1 MKKFISTLVILTMCT
16 GACLALAGCGNSKP
30 YSKYDLS
37 EYITLPDYNSFE
49 TSQPEVAITDD
60 DIEKEIQSR
69 LEAAA
74 TTEKVTEGT
83 VAEGDAV
90 TIKFEGTLA
99 DGTSV
104 DGMSS
109 DSYNLT
115 LGSGSM
121 IDGFEEGLYG
131 AAIGEE
137 VTLNLTFPDPY
148 TANEELSGKDVTFK
162 VTVLSKNVST
172 TPEFDED
179 FVRENSDYE
188 TVEEY
193 RAAVAEELEQSEYDE
208 QLYEIKSE
216 LYSQIVSETEVA
228 KYPEKEVKEQ
238 VKELNKSYEQLAENS
253 GKEWEEYMEDTLG
266 VDQEEYDEQIDL
278 YAKELVKQ
286 EMIIYAIAEKEDL
299 SVTDEEYDQYLENML
314 ASSNFEDE
322 KAFKEYTG
330 MSLKKYAETYKL
342 DRDLLLTKELDKI
355 YDRLTGVE
363 ESSDDGSSESE
374 E

>member
-1 MKKFISTLVILTMCT
+1 M
-16 GACLALAGCGNSKP
+16 
-30 YSKYDLS
+30 
-37 EYITLPDYNSFE
+37 
-49 TSQPEVAITDD
+49 
-60 DIEKEIQSR
+60 
-69 LEAAA
+69 
-74 TTEKVTEGT
+74 
-83 VAEGDAV
+83 AEGDEV
-90 TIKFEGTLA
+90 TIKFEGILA

-137 VTLNLTFPDPY
+137 VTLDLTFPDPY

-179 FVRENSDYE
+179 FVKENSDYE

>member
-1 MKKFISTLVILTMCT
+1 MIHLEDF
-16 GACLALAGCGNSKP
+16 CLALNAQ
-30 YSKYDLS
+30 LM
-37 EYITLPDYNSFE
+37 
-49 TSQPEVAITDD
+49 
-60 DIEKEIQSR
+60 
-69 LEAAA
+69 
-74 TTEKVTEGT
+74 GT
-83 VAEGDAV
+83 VAD
-90 TIKFEGTLA
+90 L
-99 DGTSV
+99 
-104 DGMSS
+104 
-109 DSYNLT
+109 
-115 LGSGSM
+115 
-121 IDGFEEGLYG
+121 
-131 AAIGEE
+131 
-137 VTLNLTFPDPY
+137 
-148 TANEELSGKDVTFK
+148 
-162 VTVLSKNVST
+162 
-172 TPEFDED
+172 
-179 FVRENSDYE
+179 
-188 TVEEY
+188 
-193 RAAVAEELEQSEYDE
+193 
-208 QLYEIKSE
+208 
-216 LYSQIVSETEVA
+216 
-228 KYPEKEVKEQ
+228 EKEVKEQ

-363 ESSDDGSSESE
+363 ESSDDGASESE

>member
-1 MKKFISTLVILTMCT
+1 MNAQDFPSTRPYLIR
-16 GACLALAGCGNSKP
+16 ALH
-30 YSKYDLS
+30 
-37 EYITLPDYNSFE
+37 
-49 TSQPEVAITDD
+49 
-60 DIEKEIQSR
+60 
-69 LEAAA
+69 
-74 TTEKVTEGT
+74 
-83 VAEGDAV
+83 
-90 TIKFEGTLA
+90 
-99 DGTSV
+99 
-104 DGMSS
+104 
-109 DSYNLT
+109 T

-137 VTLNLTFPDPY
+137 VTLDLTFPDPY

-172 TPEFDED
+172 MPEFDED
-179 FVRENSDYE
+179 FVKENSDYE

-193 RAAVAEELEQSEYDE
+193 RAAVAGELEQSEYDE

-238 VKELNKSYEQLAENS
+238 VIELNKSYEQLAENS

>member
-1 MKKFISTLVILTMCT
+1 MQSEDYR
-16 GACLALAGCGNSKP
+16 NSV
-30 YSKYDLS
+30 
-37 EYITLPDYNSFE
+37 FH
-49 TSQPEVAITDD
+49 
-60 DIEKEIQSR
+60 
-69 LEAAA
+69 
-74 TTEKVTEGT
+74 
-83 VAEGDAV
+83 EGDAV

-137 VTLNLTFPDPY
+137 VTLDLTFPDPY

-172 TPEFDED
+172 MPEFDED
-179 FVRENSDYE
+179 FVKENSDYE

-193 RAAVAEELEQSEYDE
+193 RAAVAGELEQSEYDE

-253 GKEWEEYMEDTLG
+253 GKEWEEYMKDTLG

>member
-1 MKKFISTLVILTMCT
+1 MLFSPKNKISFSARIPQSLPSGFPRLLN
-16 GACLALAGCGNSKP
+16 ASHSKP
-30 YSKYDLS
+30 SL
-37 EYITLPDYNSFE
+37 LPES
-49 TSQPEVAITDD
+49 
-60 DIEKEIQSR
+60 SR
-69 LEAAA
+69 
-74 TTEKVTEGT
+74 TP
-83 VAEGDAV
+83 
-90 TIKFEGTLA
+90 
-99 DGTSV
+99 
-104 DGMSS
+104 SS
-109 DSYNLT
+109 
-115 LGSGSM
+115 
-121 IDGFEEGLYG
+121 
-131 AAIGEE
+131 
-137 VTLNLTFPDPY
+137 
-148 TANEELSGKDVTFK
+148 
-162 VTVLSKNVST
+162 
-172 TPEFDED
+172 
-179 FVRENSDYE
+179 
-188 TVEEY
+188 
-193 RAAVAEELEQSEYDE
+193 
-208 QLYEIKSE
+208 
-216 LYSQIVSETEVA
+216 
-228 KYPEKEVKEQ
+228 
-238 VKELNKSYEQLAENS
+238 AENS

>member
-1 MKKFISTLVILTMCT
+1 M
-16 GACLALAGCGNSKP
+16 
-30 YSKYDLS
+30 S
-37 EYITLPDYNSFE
+37 EGLW
-49 TSQPEVAITDD
+49 QKEV
-60 DIEKEIQSR
+60 
-69 LEAAA
+69 
-74 TTEKVTEGT
+74 KVT
-83 VAEGDAV
+83 D
-90 TIKFEGTLA
+90 KFEGILA

-137 VTLNLTFPDPY
+137 VTLDLTFPDPY

-179 FVRENSDYE
+179 FVKENSDYE

>member
-1 MKKFISTLVILTMCT
+1 M
-16 GACLALAGCGNSKP
+16 
-30 YSKYDLS
+30 
-37 EYITLPDYNSFE
+37 
-49 TSQPEVAITDD
+49 
-60 DIEKEIQSR
+60 
-69 LEAAA
+69 
-74 TTEKVTEGT
+74 
-83 VAEGDAV
+83 AEGDAV

-137 VTLNLTFPDPY
+137 VTLDLTFPDPY

-172 TPEFDED
+172 MPEFDED
-179 FVRENSDYE
+179 FVKENSDYE

-193 RAAVAEELEQSEYDE
+193 RAAVAGELEQSEYDE

-253 GKEWEEYMEDTLG
+253 GKEWEEYMKDTLG

>member
-1 MKKFISTLVILTMCT
+1 MST
-16 GACLALAGCGNSKP
+16 
-30 YSKYDLS
+30 
-37 EYITLPDYNSFE
+37 
-49 TSQPEVAITDD
+49 
-60 DIEKEIQSR
+60 
-69 LEAAA
+69 
-74 TTEKVTEGT
+74 
-83 VAEGDAV
+83 
-90 TIKFEGTLA
+90 
-99 DGTSV
+99 
-104 DGMSS
+104 
-109 DSYNLT
+109 
-115 LGSGSM
+115 
-121 IDGFEEGLYG
+121 
-131 AAIGEE
+131 
-137 VTLNLTFPDPY
+137 
-148 TANEELSGKDVTFK
+148 
-162 VTVLSKNVST
+162 
-172 TPEFDED
+172 
-179 FVRENSDYE
+179 
-188 TVEEY
+188 
-193 RAAVAEELEQSEYDE
+193 
-208 QLYEIKSE
+208 LYEIKSE

-253 GKEWEEYMEDTLG
+253 GKEWEEYMKDTLG

>member
-1 MKKFISTLVILTMCT
+1 M
-16 GACLALAGCGNSKP
+16 
-30 YSKYDLS
+30 
-37 EYITLPDYNSFE
+37 
-49 TSQPEVAITDD
+49 
-60 DIEKEIQSR
+60 
-69 LEAAA
+69 
-74 TTEKVTEGT
+74 
-83 VAEGDAV
+83 AEGDAV
-90 TIKFEGTLA
+90 TIKFEGALA

-109 DSYNLT
+109 DSYDLT

-172 TPEFDED
+172 TPEFNED
-179 FVRENSDYE
+179 FVKENSDYE

-193 RAAVAEELEQSEYDE
+193 RAAVAKELEQSEYDE

>member
-1 MKKFISTLVILTMCT
+1 M
-16 GACLALAGCGNSKP
+16 
-30 YSKYDLS
+30 
-37 EYITLPDYNSFE
+37 
-49 TSQPEVAITDD
+49 
-60 DIEKEIQSR
+60 
-69 LEAAA
+69 
-74 TTEKVTEGT
+74 
-83 VAEGDAV
+83 AEGDAV
-90 TIKFEGTLA
+90 TIKFEGILA

-137 VTLNLTFPDPY
+137 VTLDLTFPDPY

-179 FVRENSDYE
+179 FVKENSDYE

>member
-1 MKKFISTLVILTMCT
+1 MCIR
-16 GACLALAGCGNSKP
+16 
-30 YSKYDLS
+30 D
-37 EYITLPDYNSFE
+37 
-49 TSQPEVAITDD
+49 
-60 DIEKEIQSR
+60 R
-69 LEAAA
+69 
-74 TTEKVTEGT
+74 
-83 VAEGDAV
+83 
-90 TIKFEGTLA
+90 
-99 DGTSV
+99 
-104 DGMSS
+104 
-109 DSYNLT
+109 
-115 LGSGSM
+115 
-121 IDGFEEGLYG
+121 
-131 AAIGEE
+131 
-137 VTLNLTFPDPY
+137 
-148 TANEELSGKDVTFK
+148 
-162 VTVLSKNVST
+162 
-172 TPEFDED
+172 
-179 FVRENSDYE
+179 
-188 TVEEY
+188 
-193 RAAVAEELEQSEYDE
+193 SEYDE

-363 ESSDDGSSESE
+363 ESSDDGASESE

>member
-69 LEAAA
+69 LEKAA

-90 TIKFEGTLA
+90 TIKFEGILA

-137 VTLNLTFPDPY
+137 VTLDLTFPDPY

-179 FVRENSDYE
+179 FVKENSDYE

>member
-1 MKKFISTLVILTMCT
+1 M
-16 GACLALAGCGNSKP
+16 
-30 YSKYDLS
+30 
-37 EYITLPDYNSFE
+37 
-49 TSQPEVAITDD
+49 
-60 DIEKEIQSR
+60 
-69 LEAAA
+69 
-74 TTEKVTEGT
+74 
-83 VAEGDAV
+83 AEGDAV
-90 TIKFEGTLA
+90 TIKFEGILA

-137 VTLNLTFPDPY
+137 VTLDLTFPDPY

-179 FVRENSDYE
+179 FVKENSDYE

-253 GKEWEEYMEDTLG
+253 GKEWEEIYG
-266 VDQEEYDEQIDL
+266 GYSRVDQEEYDEQIDL

-330 MSLKKYAETYKL
+330 MSLKKSMRRLISLTETCF
-342 DRDLLLTKELDKI
+342 
-355 YDRLTGVE
+355 
-363 ESSDDGSSESE
+363 
-374 E
+374 